1 MLPQSQARRTTTWQV
16 MSHIN
21 RRISSRP
28 RATIRYPW
36 TGVDLHNIES
46 LLWHFRGTR
55 RCHSTGCPR
64 ACWKRMQDDTYYFPV
79 PAAMQLLMHRS
90 VWPRLSGKHSR
101 WSVICY
107 LPVTKA
113 SPLFLLEA
121 KKLNAA
127 LDPTRRLA
135 KVGAKHD
142 MYVSDAVMS
151 VVFQRP
157 LTPLEASTSQI
168 GEGAGRP

>member
-16 MSHIN
+16 VSRIN

-28 RATIRYPW
+28 RAIIRYPW
-36 TGVDLHNIES
+36 TGVDLHNIQP
-46 LLWHFRGTR
+46 LLWQFRGTR
-55 RCHSTGCPR
+55 RCHSTGYPQ
-64 ACWKRMQDDTYYFPV
+64 ACWKRTQDRTYDFPV
-79 PAAMQLLMHRS
+79 PAAMQVLMHPS

-121 KKLNAA
+121 EKPNAA
-127 LDPTRRLA
+127 LDSTRRLA

-142 MYVSDAVMS
+142 MYVSDAVIS

-157 LTPLEASTSQI
+157 LTPLEASSFTD
-168 GEGAGRP
+168 R